1 MREGLGQVAPGFGP
15 SALATPANAVTAGR
29 VVASPALLALILSR
43 GASWSVLAVWIVL
56 SVSDGLDGWVAR
68 RQGATRSGA
77 FLDPLADKCL
87 VICALVALVAKE
99 EVWWIPAMVLTARE
113 LGISL
118 YRSWAGR
125 RGITVPARPWA
136 KVKTVVEDVAV
147 GFALLPPVAAHHKVV
162 IAVFLWAAVALALWT
177 GAQYLLDG
185 RRLLEG
191 RTVEPRAV

>member
-1 MREGLGQVAPGFGP
+1 VSTEFGP

-29 VVASPALLALILSR
+29 VLASPALLVLILSR
-43 GASWSVLAVWIVL
+43 GASWPVLAVWIVL
-56 SVSDGLDGWVAR
+56 SVTDSLDGWVAR

-99 EVWWIPAMVLTARE
+99 EVWWFPAAVLAGRE
-113 LGISL
+113 VGISL
-118 YRSWAGR
+118 YRSFAGR
-125 RGITVPARPWA
+125 RGVTVPARLWA

-147 GFALLPPVAAHHKVV
+147 GFALLPPVAMHHKTVV
-162 IAVFLWAAVALALWT
+162 AVFLWAAVALALWT

-191 RTVEPRAV
+191 GTVEPRAV

>member
-1 MREGLGQVAPGFGP
+1 MIP
-15 SALATPANAVTAGR
+15 PAILNLPNFITFLRIGAI
-29 VVASPALLALILSR
+29 PLFLILLTDKR
-43 GASWSVLAVWIVL
+43 YTEALVVFVAAGATDS
-56 SVSDGLDGWVAR
+56 LDGAIAR
-68 RQGATRSGA
+68 LTNSHTVLGAYI
-77 FLDPLADKCL
+77 DPLADKCL

-99 EVWWIPAMVLTARE
+99 ELWWFPAALLTARE
-113 LGISL
+113 VGISL

-125 RGITVPARPWA
+125 RGITVPARKWA

-147 GFALLPPVAAHHKVV
+147 GFALLPPVAADHKIVP
-162 IAVFLWAAVALALWT
+162 AVFLWVAVVLALWT

>member
-1 MREGLGQVAPGFGP
+1 MAPGFGP

-56 SVSDGLDGWVAR
+56 SVSDG
-68 RQGATRSGA
+68 QGATRSGA